1 MCKKSI
7 LIRAWGLT
15 LRAPRR
21 RRFAG
26 AECLSRLSQSAPN
39 SHCEGVLA
47 AEHAPCGPCRVLER
61 RHGLAEI
68 AERGAV
74 VFVER
79 LRVVGRGP
87 PPAAP
92 SVPEAAVAPPAP
104 VAMMPT
110 PAPVADDADDDQS
123 LGGDSTAAYDS
134 GDAAQGS
141 FAAELEAVRCRLSA
155 AGALQ
160 ILRGRGCTLEDI
172 CDVEHSTL
180 VSARL
185 DEMDVHKL
193 WQVVPELRNRR
204 AAREE
209 AEEYDDRS
217 LGGDSTVAY
226 DSGDET
232 APYLGEG
239 GARKSSR
246 FWGVNW
252 DKSRKKWK
260 ASYRDADGTQ
270 RCIGYF
276 VDDEEA
282 ARAREKVIRALP
294 PDCRKRHTNAVDA
307 SGALV
312 PKSGGARDRSA
323 VIAPDPMRAST
334 ETTSKF
340 WGVYWDMKARGWRAV
355 YNDENSKQRHIGS
368 FDTQEAAA
376 HAVNAALRR
385 AGLEGRR
392 HTNPV
397 VDGRLVPKPPRK
409 RKRAAAPA

>member
-1 MCKKSI
+1 M
-7 LIRAWGLT
+7 L
-15 LRAPRR
+15 
-21 RRFAG
+21 
-26 AECLSRLSQSAPN
+26 
-39 SHCEGVLA
+39 
-47 AEHAPCGPCRVLER
+47 
-61 RHGLAEI
+61 
-68 AERGAV
+68 
-74 VFVER
+74 
-79 LRVVGRGP
+79 
-87 PPAAP
+87 
-92 SVPEAAVAPPAP
+92 
-104 VAMMPT
+104 
-110 PAPVADDADDDQS
+110 ADDADDDQS

-141 FAAELEAVRCRLSA
+141 FAAELEAVRCRLS

-282 ARAREKVIRALP
+282 ARAREKSDPRSSSRLP
-294 PDCRKRHTNAVDA
+294 
-307 SGALV
+307 
-312 PKSGGARDRSA
+312 
-323 VIAPDPMRAST
+323 
-334 ETTSKF
+334 ETPHE
-340 WGVYWDMKARGWRAV
+340 RGRRV
-355 YNDENSKQRHIGS
+355 G
-368 FDTQEAAA
+368 
-376 HAVNAALRR
+376 R
-385 AGLEGRR
+385 AGAEVRRCARPLRSHRSGPDARVNRDDVQVLGRVLGHESAR
-392 HTNPV
+392 V
-397 VDGRLVPKPPRK
+397 AGGLQRREQQ
-409 RKRAAAPA
+409 AAPHRLLRLPGGGRPRS